1 VLIIR
6 HYAKPQNVTAN
17 IKRMRITLIIIL
29 ILTTGILKG
38 QEPFEKY
45 PAISYKE
52 YNDWMLYD
60 KSVKE
65 KSVHHT
71 LTIPDFF
78 ENKDSI
84 TIQLTSFIHNWDSSY
99 IRVYRNKKQIQKFFE
114 PMGFSPT
121 NIFEPIRIAD
131 INGDS
136 LTDLKILIPYMGSG
150 TAMLNVRVIYLFQKS
165 GGNFTKI
172 SFDDK
177 MNGNRPERDFDG
189 DKNYEIISMT
199 LTGYENHSY
208 WLYNLYNYS
217 LNGLINVNVKD
228 DYPIMIQFLYR
239 ENYQITDKITR
250 QKMKDFAIP
259 MPEKY
264 DKK

>member
-1 VLIIR
+1 
-6 HYAKPQNVTAN
+6 
-17 IKRMRITLIIIL
+17 ML
-29 ILTTGILKG
+29 ILMTGILKG
-38 QEPFEKY
+38 QAPFEKY

-52 YNDWMLYD
+52 YKDWKVYD

-65 KSVHHT
+65 KKVHYT

-78 ENKDSI
+78 ENKDSN
-84 TIQLTSFIHNWDSSY
+84 TIQLTSFVDNWDSSY
-99 IRVYRNKKQIQKFFE
+99 VRIYRNKKLIQKFFE
-114 PMGFSPT
+114 PMGFSQA
-121 NIFEPIRIAD
+121 NMFEPIRIAD

-136 LTDLKILIPYMGSG
+136 LTDLKILIPYMGNG
-150 TAMLNVRVIYLFQKS
+150 TASLNVRVIYLFQKS
-165 GGNFTKI
+165 NGDFTKI

-189 DKNYEIISMT
+189 DKNYEIITMT

-208 WLYNLYNYS
+208 WLYNLYDFNS
-217 LNGLINVNVKD
+217 NGLINVNTKD

-250 QKMKDFAIP
+250 QKMKDFTLTL
-259 MPEKY
+259 PEKY

>member
-1 VLIIR
+1 
-6 HYAKPQNVTAN
+6 
-17 IKRMRITLIIIL
+17 MIL
-29 ILTTGILKG
+29 FTGILKG

-45 PAISYKE
+45 PVISYKE
-52 YNDWMLYD
+52 YKDWKLYD

-65 KSVHHT
+65 KKVHHT

-84 TIQLTSFIHNWDSSY
+84 TIQLTSFIGNWDSSY
-99 IRVYRNKKQIQKFFE
+99 VRIYRNKKQIQKFFE
-114 PMGFSPT
+114 PMGFSQE

-131 INGDS
+131 INGDG
-136 LTDLKILIPYMGSG
+136 LNDLKIIIPYLGNGIAS
-150 TAMLNVRVIYLFQKS
+150 LNVRVIYLFQKS
-165 GGNFTKI
+165 VGDFTKI

-189 DKNYEIISMT
+189 DKNYEIITMT

-208 WLYNLYNYS
+208 WLYNLYDYNS
-217 LNGLINVNVKD
+217 NGLINVNAKD

-250 QKMKDFAIP
+250 QKMKDFALSL
-259 MPEKY
+259 PEKY

>member
-1 VLIIR
+1 MRASLIFIMILL
-6 HYAKPQNVTAN
+6 TA
-17 IKRMRITLIIIL
+17 
-29 ILTTGILKG
+29 ILKG

-45 PAISYKE
+45 PAISYRE
-52 YNDWMLYD
+52 YKDWEVYD
-60 KSVKE
+60 KSAKE
-65 KSVHHT
+65 KKVHYT

-84 TIQLTSFIHNWDSSY
+84 TIQLTSFVGNWDSSY
-99 IRVYRNKKQIQKFFE
+99 FRIYRNKKQIQKFVDP
-114 PMGFSPT
+114 PMGLSEA
-121 NIFEPIRIAD
+121 NMVEPIRIAD

-136 LTDLKILIPYMGSG
+136 LTDLKILIPYMGNG
-150 TAMLNVRVIYLFQKS
+150 TASLNVRVIYLIQKP
-165 GGNFTKI
+165 NCDFTKI

-189 DKNYEIISMT
+189 DKNYEIITMT
-199 LTGYENHSY
+199 LTSYENHSY
-208 WLYNLYNYS
+208 WLYNLYDYYS
-217 LNGLINVNVKD
+217 NGLINVNVKD

-250 QKMKDFAIP
+250 QKMKDFALP
-259 MPEKY
+259 LPEGY

>member
-1 VLIIR
+1 
-6 HYAKPQNVTAN
+6 
-17 IKRMRITLIIIL
+17 MIL
-29 ILTTGILKG
+29 LTGILKG

-52 YNDWMLYD
+52 YKDWKIYD

-65 KSVHHT
+65 KKVHYT

-78 ENKDSI
+78 ENMDSI
-84 TIQLTSFIHNWDSSY
+84 TIRLTSFVDNWDSSY
-99 IRVYRNKKQIQKFFE
+99 VRIYRNKKLIQKFFE
-114 PMGFSPT
+114 PMGFSQA
-121 NIFEPIRIAD
+121 NMFEPIRIAD

-136 LTDLKILIPYMGSG
+136 LTDLKILIPYMGNG
-150 TAMLNVRVIYLFQKS
+150 TASLNVRVIYLFQKS
-165 GGNFTKI
+165 NGDFTKI

-189 DKNYEIISMT
+189 DKNYEIITMT

-208 WLYNLYNYS
+208 WLYNLYDYYS
-217 LNGLINVNVKD
+217 NGLINVNAKD

-250 QKMKDFAIP
+250 QKMKDFALP
-259 MPEKY
+259 LPEKY